1 MNPRAALLLLACWL
15 PAAALAEAPA
25 SKTFSRQLEAGKVH
39 EECMRLEKGHV
50 RRYEWKSSA
59 KVDFN
64 IHYHEGQE
72 VFYPA
77 KRDDVG
83 KGRGRFKAKIAQ
95 DYCWMWTA
103 KAPATIEGRI
113 W

>member
-1 MNPRAALLLLACWL
+1 MYPRATPLLLACGL
-15 PAAALAEAPA
+15 ALAAHAQAPA
-25 SKTFSRQLEAGKVH
+25 PKTFSKSLEAGKVH
-39 EECMRLEKGHV
+39 EECVRLEKGST

-59 KVDFN
+59 KMDFN

-72 VFYPA
+72 VFYPT

-83 KGRGRFKAKIAQ
+83 KGRGRFKAKVAQ

-103 KAPATIEGRI
+103 KAAATLEGRI

>member
-1 MNPRAALLLLACWL
+1 MNPRAALLLLACSL
-15 PAAALAEAPA
+15 PLAAGAQTPA
-25 SKTFSRQLEAGKVH
+25 KTFSKSLESGKVH
-39 EECMRLEKGHV
+39 EECVRLDKGQA

-64 IHYHEGQE
+64 IHYHDGPE

-77 KRDDVG
+77 KRDDVS
-83 KGRGRFKAKIAQ
+83 KGRGRFKAKVAQ
-95 DYCWMWTA
+95 EYCWMWTA
-103 KAPATIEGRI
+103 RAPATIEGRI